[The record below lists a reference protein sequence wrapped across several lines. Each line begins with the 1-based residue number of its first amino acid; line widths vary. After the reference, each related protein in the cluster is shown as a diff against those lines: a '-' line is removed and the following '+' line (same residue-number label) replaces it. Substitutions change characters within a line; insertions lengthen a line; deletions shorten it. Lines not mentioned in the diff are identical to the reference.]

1 MRIIRLACWI
11 NKHMPFM
18 LVNITILSK
27 RELMQMFSFDS
38 DWSKLVRMTLEVNY
52 ANFPVFHVGVP
63 NLARLAPNGY

>member
-1 MRIIRLACWI
+1 
-11 NKHMPFM
+11 M